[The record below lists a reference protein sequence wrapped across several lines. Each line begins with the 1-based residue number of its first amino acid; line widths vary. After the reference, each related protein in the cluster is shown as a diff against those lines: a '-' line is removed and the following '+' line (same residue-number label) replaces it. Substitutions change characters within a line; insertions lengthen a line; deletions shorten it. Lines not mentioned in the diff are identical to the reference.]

1 MNDTNRQFIK
11 HLAAVMAAT
20 GFALMC
26 AGLIWDLAGGKF
38 FDALTDTPVFRTH
51 PLLFSLLWHV
61 PVWTLYVVGLGLF
74 LAMLLIVALIYPSL
88 LFSFPAKR
96 SGRKRSRGVRFSAE
110 ERYTVLKETDVQHAL
125 SAEEV
130 IQLAATV
137 QKVREGRHKAGK
149 KDLSCVV
156 VEHDWPEYPVV
167 WQMLEKRVN
176 GEQKQ

>member
-26 AGLIWDLAGGKF
+26 AGLIWDLAGGEF

-61 PVWTLYVVGLGLF
+61 PVWTLYVVGLGVF
-74 LAMLLIVALIYPSL
+74 LAMLLIVALICPSL
-88 LFSFPAKR
+88 LFSFPGR
-96 SGRKRSRGVRFSAE
+96 SVWKRSRVARFSAE

-130 IQLAATV
+130 TQLAATV
-137 QKVREGRHKAGK
+137 QKVREGRRKAGK
-149 KDLSCVV
+149 KDFSCVV